1 LFAGLL
7 DRVRTLPG
15 VISAGGT
22 SLLPLQR
29 GGWQD
34 RPGGGWSN
42 QGFIIENHLR
52 SHDEFEMTA
61 DPRVVTPGYFEAMF
75 IPLRSGRLFSNS
87 DKASS
92 PHVVIVNETMA
103 QRYWHGASPV
113 GQRISF
119 KNARGEPPSWM
130 EIVGIVGDTKTAGLD
145 APSRPEFMLPFDQSV
160 WSEADLVVRTSG
172 DPFSLANAVRQEVR
186 TLNRNIS
193 VTHVRTME
201 EFVSD
206 SILQPRLRTLILVA
220 FSVLALTLASVGL
233 YGVMSYTVTQTR
245 QEIGIR
251 IALGATQPVVLRM
264 VLGRGLRTTM
274 AGIVIGTLAS
284 LVVSHVLRSLLFG
297 VSSTDSLAFSGAA
310 LLLLV
315 VAMFSSYLPARRA
328 MRVDPATVLKSE

>member
-1 LFAGLL
+1 
-7 DRVRTLPG
+7 
-15 VISAGGT
+15 
-22 SLLPLQR
+22 
-29 GGWQD
+29 
-34 RPGGGWSN
+34 
-42 QGFIIENHLR
+42 
-52 SHDEFEMTA
+52 
-61 DPRVVTPGYFEAMF
+61 MF
-75 IPLRSGRLFSNS
+75 IPLRSGRLFSDS

-119 KNARGEPPSWM
+119 TDARGEPPSWM
-130 EIVGIVGDTKTAGLD
+130 EIVGVVGDTKTAGLD

-172 DPFSLANAVRQEVR
+172 DPLSLANAVRQEVR
-186 TLNRNIS
+186 TSNRNIS
-193 VTHVRTME
+193 ITHVRAME
-201 EFVSD
+201 AFVSE
-206 SILQPRLRTLILVA
+206 SILQPRLRTLILGA

-251 IALGATQPVVLRM
+251 IALGATQRRLLKM
-264 VLGRGLRTTM
+264 VLGRALKTTM
-274 AGIVIGTLAS
+274 TGIVIGTLAS
-284 LVVSHVLRSLLFG
+284 LVVSRVLKRLLFG
-297 VSSTDSLAFSGAA
+297 VSSTDFLAFRGAA

-315 VAMFSSYLPARRA
+315 VAIFSSYFPARRA